1 MGETFYSVLGV
12 EADAD
17 RETIQRAYRDHVKE
31 THPDV
36 SDSPDAAERFKR
48 LTTARDVLVDAD
60 ERSRYD
66 RIGHDSY
73 VEQHAGDSAWADA
86 DAGTGRRGTRRERRR
101 SASTGSRSRTVGEY
115 GTDGWQSASEAYT
128 RTPMDVD
135 AGRGSVPD
143 RLLGVVRSLGPWLLV
158 DLVLIFSAV
167 ATGWFFYGISRHV
180 GAPTP
185 ALISGL
191 VFVVLV
197 IWLALMHMLFE
208 LQR

>member
-1 MGETFYSVLGV
+1 
-12 EADAD
+12 
-17 RETIQRAYRDHVKE
+17 
-31 THPDV
+31 
-36 SDSPDAAERFKR
+36 
-48 LTTARDVLVDAD
+48 
-60 ERSRYD
+60 
-66 RIGHDSY
+66 
-73 VEQHAGDSAWADA
+73 
-86 DAGTGRRGTRRERRR
+86 
-101 SASTGSRSRTVGEY
+101 
-115 GTDGWQSASEAYT
+115 
-128 RTPMDVD
+128 MDVD